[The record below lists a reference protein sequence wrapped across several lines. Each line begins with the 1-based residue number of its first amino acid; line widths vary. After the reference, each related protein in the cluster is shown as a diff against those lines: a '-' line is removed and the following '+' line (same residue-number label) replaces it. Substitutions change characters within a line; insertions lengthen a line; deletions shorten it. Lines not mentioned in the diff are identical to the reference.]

1 MWIERWLYL
10 DNHLEKLLEIP
21 ISNSEKIYR
30 ESLRVAFRAIL
41 KPSQISLFIFIFSY
55 PFNQDSL
62 YNLLH
67 SNRLVKSDSSY
78 RE

>member
-1 MWIERWLYL
+1 M

-30 ESLRVAFRAIL
+30 ESLRVAFRATL
-41 KPSQISLFIFIFSY
+41 KPRQISLFIFIFSY
-55 PFNQDSL
+55 PFNQDFL

-67 SNRLVKSDSSY
+67 NRLVKSDSSY